1 MTAGGDHRAV
11 SVLYCTGNDGKFKEA
26 SHVVEAYNA
35 RCAARGSR
43 FRATLTQVDPDPV
56 EIQGDAADVA
66 RAKVTAALAA
76 LPPEALEGEDYV
88 VTEDV
93 GLSLR
98 CLNGFPGPYCKPMLE
113 AIGDRG
119 LWDLASRYDDRAA
132 TVTCTLAAIRV
143 RGGEEARDASP
154 RLHVGVIEGAILGPP
169 RGDVKHGKA
178 SWKGGREMLRHK
190 TAHLLAWGLSSL
202 TTTSFGVQSRTPSLA
217 GAVFG
222 RGIAGGINQR

>member
-1 MTAGGDHRAV
+1 MTTGGDHRAV

-178 SWKGGREMLRHK
+178 SWNSVFTPEGREK
-190 TAHLLAWGLSSL
+190 TFGELAFAEQAEFSHRKEALVKFL
-202 TTTSFGVQSRTPSLA
+202 DAAAEEFPQEEDANR
-217 GAVFG
+217 
-222 RGIAGGINQR
+222 